1 MPDKTNIT
9 ATGDVAGNPREID
22 FVSKFAD
29 NWQALLE
36 IIGVSNMVE
45 KQSGTSLHVKKGGCT
60 LSSSPAEGELIPL
73 SQCSVTDAS
82 IGTITLEKYKKEV
95 TMENIDK
102 FGYDI
107 AVGKT
112 DKAFENALR
121 KKVMDKFYAFLST
134 GTLSCS
140 ATGVQAT
147 LSLAN
152 GYVRNAFR
160 GLQLDI
166 TGVVGFMNMVDFY
179 TYLGNAT
186 ITVQNEFGYTYVKNF
201 LGYDVLFL
209 CADGEVASGKKLGV
223 FLTDEIFKPLGM
235 VDTGFR
241 LPEKDLSRYTVMYD
255 WPNAEHPALW
265 PHEVSIFCVQP
276 RYLENSFESGGAGL
290 VSTVD
295 DYARFVQMLLN
306 GGEYEG
312 VRILKSETVK
322 IMLTPTLAEAAKA
335 DLTWDSL
342 KGYTYTNLFRI
353 LESTEEVGYNGAIG
367 EFGWDG
373 WTGNFFFG
381 DPENKIVFLYFVQL
395 CGGGDVNLMHELA
408 RVIYNN

>member
-1 MPDKTNIT
+1 MRINGLTEEQKNKLTELMQKKIESGT
-9 ATGDVAGNPREID
+9 ANGAALCILQNGKELYREN
-22 FVSKFAD
+22 FGFAD
-29 NWQALLE
+29 KEAGRLIQNDTVYRLFSMTKPIVSVATHILIERGLLAYNE
-36 IIGVSNMVE
+36 PVYRYLPAFRDQKVLVNGELVP
-45 KQSGTSLHVKKGGCT
+45 VKKAPTIQDLLNMSAGAYYPDGNEIGQLYGAVQDKINAAFDAGKPYT
-60 LSSSPAEGELIPL
+60 TREVADMLGALPL
-73 SQCSVTDAS
+73 GFEP
-82 IGTITLEKYKKEV
+82 GTHWNY
-95 TMENIDK
+95 
-102 FGYDI
+102 
-107 AVGKT
+107 
-112 DKAFENALR
+112 
-121 KKVMDKFYAFLST
+121 ST
-134 GTLSCS
+134 
-140 ATGVQAT
+140 
-147 LSLAN
+147 
-152 GYVRNAFR
+152 
-160 GLQLDI
+160 
-166 TGVVGFMNMVDFY
+166 
-179 TYLGNAT
+179 
-186 ITVQNEFGYTYVKNF
+186 
-201 LGYDVLFL
+201 
-209 CADGEVASGKKLGV
+209 CADILGAVIEVVSGKKLGV
-223 FLTDEIFKPLGM
+223 FLANEIFKPLGM

-312 VRILKSETVK
+312 VRILRPETVK
-322 IMLTPTLAEAAKA
+322 TMLTPTLAEAAKA